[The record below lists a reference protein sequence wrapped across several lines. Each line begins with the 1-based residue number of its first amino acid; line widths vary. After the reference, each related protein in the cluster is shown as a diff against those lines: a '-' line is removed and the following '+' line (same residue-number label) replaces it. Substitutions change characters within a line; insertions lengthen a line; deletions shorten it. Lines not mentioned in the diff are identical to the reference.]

1 MAESARLT
9 AAISTAIDKGTGP
22 EVSKGE
28 ANVAAVNTV
37 AAMKTD
43 PVLANATN
51 QEPLVQSRIVVGGSA
66 GVIASIVYLVFQIVE
81 HRDNFAAYDQTALV
95 AALVTLWGAAFTLYG
110 RLTPGLKPL
119 FYGWFGRA
127 T

>member
-1 MAESARLT
+1 MAETARLT

-37 AAMKTD
+37 TAMKQD

-51 QEPLVQSRIVVGGSA
+51 QEPLVQSRIVVGGSTGA
-66 GVIASIVYLVFQIVE
+66 ATAIFFIGWQVFL
-81 HRDNFAAYDQTALV
+81 HGSDFGAYDGEVMAL
-95 AALVTLWGAAFTLYG
+95 AGTTLWGAAFALYG
-110 RLTPGLKPL
+110 RLMPGLKPL

-127 T
+127 